1 MKISETHLERAAEA
15 AAQGG
20 GEKQSGL
27 RGSFASCI
35 APHISEN
42 RHACIAKGAY
52 FYAKYRGFAPG
63 HELDDWL
70 AAENDVDQRLAGE
83 SHVF

>member
-1 MKISETHLERAAEA
+1 MNSVPVVLCDYLAW
-15 AAQGG
+15 
-20 GEKQSGL
+20 
-27 RGSFASCI
+27 CV
-35 APHISEN
+35 APHFPEN
-42 RHACIAKGAY
+42 RRACIAAAAY
-52 FYAKYRGFAPG
+52 RKAEQRGFAPG